1 MPLSDLCAA
10 LVAATGPSRELDERI
25 ATEVFGWRRVDPAVW
40 SEWLLPPNDLRGRTE
55 RLPAYTS
62 SLDAITGALEQRWPE
77 ENWCVYN
84 TGAAYLS
91 LEVVQVPL
99 DRRRTPAL
107 ALCLAAARLAE
118 AEAADAR

>member
-1 MPLSDLCAA
+1 MLPDLIAA
-10 LVAATGPSRELDERI
+10 LAAATGPSADLDRRL
-25 ATEVFGWRRVDPAVW
+25 ALEVFGWVKGRGNFLSPPGPFEPCLRV
-40 SEWLLPPNDLRGRTE
+40 
-55 RLPAYTS
+55 PAYTS

-84 TGAAYLS
+84 TGAACLS
-91 LEVVQVPL
+91 LECVQIPL